1 MYEKFVGY
9 IYISKERNKNEI
21 YFITKSITKTRS
33 QLTHER
39 CLKHL
44 CCCCCSIAKSCLTL
58 HAPMDCNM
66 PGFPVPLHLLEFAQ
80 VHVYCISDATQPSH
94 LLLPSSPAFKLSQHQ
109 SLFHCVGYSHQTG
122 KVLELQLQLQS
133 FQWLWRLISF
143 KFDWFDVL
151 AVQGTLKSLLQHHS
165 WKASILWCS
174 AFFMAQLW
182 QPYRKA
188 IHSLDN
194 SDLCLQSDVFA
205 F

>member
-133 FQWLWRLISF
+133 FQ
-143 KFDWFDVL
+143 
-151 AVQGTLKSLLQHHS
+151 
-165 WKASILWCS
+165 
-174 AFFMAQLW
+174 
-182 QPYRKA
+182 
-188 IHSLDN
+188 
-194 SDLCLQSDVFA
+194 
-205 F
+205 